1 MILGIH
7 DFWLFVAS
15 GILMNIAPGP
25 DNLYVAGRAA
35 SQGFRAGALAAL
47 GIASGCVVH
56 ILAAALGLSA
66 VLAAS
71 STAFLAVKLAGA
83 AYLVWTGLTLLLARD
98 RAKARDAGQA
108 PPAAAR
114 RKVYTQGFLTNVL
127 NPKVALFFLAF
138 LPQFID
144 PSAPGKALAFL
155 TLGFVFNLTG
165 TLWMVGLAWSSA
177 KAASLL
183 RGNGRTGAW
192 LSRATGALFVGLG
205 VRLALSDTN

>member
-1 MILGIH
+1 MLGIH

-35 SQGFRAGALAAL
+35 SHGFRAGALAAF

-66 VLAAS
+66 VMAAS
-71 STAFLAVKLAGA
+71 STAFTVVKLAGA
-83 AYLVWTGLTLLLARD
+83 AYLVWSGLSLLLARGGGE
-98 RAKARDAGQA
+98 ARSVAHEDL
-108 PPAAAR
+108 AR
-114 RKVYTQGFLTNVL
+114 RKVFTQGFLTNVL

-144 PSAPGKALAFL
+144 QSAPGKALAFL
-155 TLGFVFNLTG
+155 ALGFVFNLTG
-165 TLWMVGLAWSSA
+165 TAWMLCLAWSSA
-177 KAASLL
+177 KAASLV

-192 LSRATGALFVGLG
+192 LGRATGALFVGLG
-205 VRLALSDTN
+205 VRLALSDAR